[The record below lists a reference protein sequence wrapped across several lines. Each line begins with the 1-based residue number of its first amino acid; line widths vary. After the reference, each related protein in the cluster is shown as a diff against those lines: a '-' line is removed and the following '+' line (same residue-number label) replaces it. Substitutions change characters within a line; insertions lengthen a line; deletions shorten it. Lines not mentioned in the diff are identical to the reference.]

1 MPIGSVQ
8 HLISDISYIQSLS
21 LSLSL
26 SLYVSRPPS
35 LSRKWCER
43 TGGGWRVVVRL
54 RWRAA
59 DSWWVPIEKMVLVGY
74 ILVSLSSH
82 LFSLF
87 ASINTSLSFFWNHFI
102 NYLKDP
108 DILAPP
114 PWWKTLSPSKWINTD
129 NFSTLYTLLKTAKTV
144 IDSNLNI
151 FPTRYVTI

>member
-21 LSLSL
+21 LSLFMFLGRPVCLENGVSVLAEVGEWWCDSGEGQLIAGGCL
-26 SLYVSRPPS
+26 SK
-35 LSRKWCER
+35 KWC
-43 TGGGWRVVVRL
+43 
-54 RWRAA
+54 
-59 DSWWVPIEKMVLVGY
+59 WWGTF
-74 ILVSLSSH
+74 SCH
-82 LFSLF
+82 FHHTFFLFLLQLTHPSP
-87 ASINTSLSFFWNHFI
+87 FFWNHFI